1 MHILVDLDGVVRG
14 QGDVP
19 IAPGVQLIGAL
30 SSWNQISYM
39 TGSGTA
45 EVTQWM
51 DQNKIVDFDV
61 VIDSSVGLEGEN
73 LKERQVKH
81 ARSRGKVDMIITNDP
96 TLWVF
101 AFEQGITA
109 LMFGHPAYLR
119 AEFRP
124 DAPKR
129 IRSWDQIQEAV
140 AKQNAVRTQD
150 ARLTRT
156 ETLMFE

>member
-19 IAPGVQLIGAL
+19 IAPGVQLVGAL

-39 TGSGTA
+39 TSSGTA

-51 DQNKIVDFDV
+51 DINKVIDFDI
-61 VIDSSVGLEGEN
+61 VIDSSVGLDGED
-73 LKERQVKH
+73 LKERQVKY
-81 ARSRGKVDMIITNDP
+81 ARSRGKVDMVITSDP
-96 TLWVF
+96 KLWVF

-109 LMFGHPAYLR
+109 VMFGNPNYLR

-124 DAPKR
+124 DAPKN

-140 AKQNAVRTQD
+140 AKQNALRSQD
-150 ARLTRT
+150 ARLSRT
-156 ETLMFE
+156 EALNFE